1 MIRTSWGFF
10 ANSILAAALAIVLA
24 RFVEQF
30 SVAVTGAV
38 LDRRPVI
45 DQIVTTFRA
54 DGSDLALLGGTI
66 GSFLVGAVLL
76 VLYPGAKDRSTGKLL
91 MLWMILF
98 SFRTAF
104 SDLALVPFSDT
115 AVKVALDRAELP
127 AGLEYVVSAAGFLGM
142 LLVALAATSAFL
154 SFCRHRSEVY
164 TPRERIRFVGSIAL
178 LPALASPILAV
189 LFLFPDEGT
198 GVLTGLPLIG
208 IFTLVTVAAAP
219 STRTIRVPELGEE
232 RGLAIGMAVTFG
244 VTLLLFR
251 FLLDPGIPIPPWDAE
266 LNFTLRP

>member
-10 ANSILAAALAIVLA
+10 ANSILAAALAIVLS
-24 RFVEQF
+24 RLIEQF
-30 SVAVTGAV
+30 SVAVAGAV

-45 DQIVTTFRA
+45 DQISTTFRA

-66 GSFLVGAVLL
+66 GSFLAGTVLL
-76 VLYPGAKDRSTGKLL
+76 LLYPGAKDRSAGKLM

-98 SFRTAF
+98 TFRTAF

-127 AGLEYVVSAAGFLGM
+127 AGLEYVISAAGFLGM

-164 TPRERIRFVGSIAL
+164 TPRERIRFVASIAL

-189 LFLFPDEGT
+189 LFLFPDRGT
-198 GVLTGLPLIG
+198 GVLAGLPLIG
-208 IFTLVTVAAAP
+208 VFTVVTLLAAP
-219 STRTIRVPELGEE
+219 STRTIRIPELGEE
-232 RGLAIGMAVTFG
+232 RGISIGLAVTFG
-244 VTLLLFR
+244 VVLVLFRLLLA
-251 FLLDPGIPIPPWDAE
+251 PGIPVPPWDAE